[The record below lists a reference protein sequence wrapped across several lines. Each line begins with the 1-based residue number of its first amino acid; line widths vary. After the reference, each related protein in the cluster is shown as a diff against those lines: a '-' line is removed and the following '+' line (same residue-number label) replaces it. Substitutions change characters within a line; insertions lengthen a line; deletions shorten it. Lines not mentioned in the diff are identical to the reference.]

1 MIKKSGIIAHKIT
14 FWTLYLFKKN
24 KKNKK
29 INLKYIGEL
38 AKKKMQEIFLTLQ
51 VSDILSDINLKLKI
65 K

>member
-38 AKKKMQEIFLTLQ
+38 AKKENARNFFLPCKCPDIFE
-51 VSDILSDINLKLKI
+51 
-65 K
+65 